1 VYYFGVQFMGSGGL
15 ELANLLLILWYLGRF
30 WEPLNTL
37 SNFYNSILSATASME
52 RIFEIMDTP
61 NDIPD
66 KPDAID
72 LPPIEG
78 HVTFDDVTFSYDPEK
93 VILKNVSFDVK
104 PGMTIA
110 LVGPTGAGK
119 STVVNLISRFY
130 DVQG

>member
-1 VYYFGVQFMGSGGL
+1 M
-15 ELANLLLILWYLGRF
+15 LILWYLGRF

-66 KPDAID
+66 KPGAID

-104 PGMTIA
+104 PGHDHRA
-110 LVGPTGAGK
+110 GGPHGRGQIHGGEPHQPLLRCAAAA
-119 STVVNLISRFY
+119 R
-130 DVQG
+130 